1 RRDPQRF
8 QTDLHVL
15 AHGEPGQQGKAL
27 EHHGG
32 PRICPVQRD
41 APVGD
46 LSGCGGAISPAMQR
60 SSVLFPEPERPSS
73 ATISPSRR
81 STEMSSSTGS
91 GLPSGE
97 VNDFD
102 TRVTSMMVAG
112 PAPGPLAGRA
122 AVPVIGYRP
131 GRGAPRRSPSARSQ
145 RESRF
150 GQPVQPPP
158 EQPVDDDDERAH
170 EE

>member
-1 RRDPQRF
+1 
-8 QTDLHVL
+8 
-15 AHGEPGQQGKAL
+15 
-27 EHHGG
+27 
-32 PRICPVQRD
+32 
-41 APVGD
+41 
-46 LSGCGGAISPAMQR
+46 MQR

-170 EE
+170 DDAPGEEQCEVALAGGTGDVVPEPEGVQGVMAPRDQLGHDPPVPGACRSRDRRP